1 MPHDLDPRETDDVS
15 RLLASLPRSAP
26 MTPGEADRLV
36 ARLYQEGILR
46 RRPSRLLWALVG
58 AAAVLL
64 FAAGALVGARYT
76 RQSSLEAMLTRQ
88 DLTLSDRVLLLERA
102 GSVYVR
108 AARSYADAT
117 ANKKPI
123 IWF

>member
-1 MPHDLDPRETDDVS
+1 MTRWLLGLSLLAAGCVEPGYFLRAGWSEA
-15 RLLASLPRSAP
+15 RLLL
-26 MTPGEADRLV
+26 G
-36 ARLYQEGILR
+36 
-46 RRPSRLLWALVG
+46 RRPIAEML
-58 AAAVLL
+58 
-64 FAAGALVGARYT
+64 ARP
-76 RQSSLEAMLTRQ
+76 

>member
-46 RRPSRLLWALVG
+46 RRPPRLLWALVG

-88 DLTLSDRVLLLERA
+88 DLTLSDRV
-102 GSVYVR
+102 
-108 AARSYADAT
+108 RSEEHTSELQSRFGISY
-117 ANKKPI
+117 
-123 IWF
+123 